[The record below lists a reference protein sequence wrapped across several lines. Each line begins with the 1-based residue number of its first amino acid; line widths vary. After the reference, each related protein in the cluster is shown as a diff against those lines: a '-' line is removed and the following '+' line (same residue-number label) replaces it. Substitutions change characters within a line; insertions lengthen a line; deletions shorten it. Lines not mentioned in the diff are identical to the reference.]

1 MLPKNYIDN
10 FKLRHKAIGNERRR
24 NITKAIMENAVNFP
38 LPVEYTDIDQAFNE
52 WVDKTL
58 DITYDGKRIP
68 TFRLFSNQRINE
80 YAQTWKHLDEVGNLL
95 LNFKTV
101 TRDNNPKQGEQQG
114 GYFNIPG
121 NRTYPMFMV
130 PVLQE
135 NGQQAYDRY
144 SMKQPFCV
152 DMEYTINIITNHYD
166 VINIMNQMVHNE
178 FKAITAYLCPNGHY
192 MPMTLEDI
200 SDESEYAIDDR
211 KYYSQ
216 SYRILIKAYII
227 QESDFEVTR
236 VPSRAIVRL
245 LGTSEKHAPKI
256 QIEEEDYNPK
266 QECIKKGE
274 EKYYHKKV
282 SIIVNLD
289 ECVKKAEFD
298 IDMDV
303 VIEEVELDNVYD
315 FFLGINLEEVNF
327 DNEVQLYDGD
337 TITLIIEREDN
348 QLPST
353 FILKGYDP
361 NETIHIDYT
370 PESSLD
376 DPIDNEEIIINA

>member
-1 MLPKNYIDN
+1 
-10 FKLRHKAIGNERRR
+10 
-24 NITKAIMENAVNFP
+24 
-38 LPVEYTDIDQAFNE
+38 
-52 WVDKTL
+52 
-58 DITYDGKRIP
+58 
-68 TFRLFSNQRINE
+68 
-80 YAQTWKHLDEVGNLL
+80 
-95 LNFKTV
+95 
-101 TRDNNPKQGEQQG
+101 
-114 GYFNIPG
+114 
-121 NRTYPMFMV
+121 
-130 PVLQE
+130 
-135 NGQQAYDRY
+135 
-144 SMKQPFCV
+144 
-152 DMEYTINIITNHYD
+152 
-166 VINIMNQMVHNE
+166 MVHNE